1 MKNSIITI
9 SELKSVIEY
18 IIWNYDENVNSIEDK
33 QPNVFI
39 KDLGN
44 VYEVKILFIGEIK
57 RGDGEQDPTISIDDE
72 PIFTNTEFSVLKN
85 EIYQKITKYV
95 EDACNEIANVKIDV

>member
-1 MKNSIITI
+1 MKKNIATI
-9 SELKSVIEY
+9 SELKAVIEY
-18 IIWNYDENVNSIEDK
+18 IIWSHNENLDSIEDK

-57 RGDGEQDPTISIDDE
+57 RGDSEQDPTISIDDE
-72 PIFTNTEFSVLKN
+72 PVFTNTEFSVLKDESFRN
-85 EIYQKITKYV
+85 ITKYV
-95 EDACNEIANVKIDV
+95 EDACREIANVKID